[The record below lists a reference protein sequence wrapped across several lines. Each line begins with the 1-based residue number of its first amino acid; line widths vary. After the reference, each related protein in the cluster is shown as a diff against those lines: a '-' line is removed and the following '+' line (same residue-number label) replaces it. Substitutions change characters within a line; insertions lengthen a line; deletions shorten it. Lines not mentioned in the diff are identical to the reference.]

1 MFEFACHRRR
11 PGTASSNSGGHTLAP
26 EFSIARS
33 SNAMPHH
40 LMRGNSMISNS
51 RIEYKSEFSNLVYEL
66 AQSII
71 IQENPEKSWELDFF
85 LLFDLKMVDLA
96 TLL

>member
-1 MFEFACHRRR
+1 MMRI
-11 PGTASSNSGGHTLAP
+11 GMVSNP
-26 EFSIARS
+26 
-33 SNAMPHH
+33 
-40 LMRGNSMISNS
+40 
-51 RIEYKSEFSNLVYEL
+51 RIEYKSEL

-71 IQENPEKSWELDFF
+71 IQENPEKSWELEQT